1 MELKIL
7 AIDTSNYPMSIAL
20 VEDDRLMA
28 QTTLNMVRNHSVYVL
43 PTIERLMD
51 DLGWTPA
58 DLNRVVVANGPGSYT
73 GIRIA
78 TTTAKVLATTLG
90 IDLVA
95 ESSLK
100 VLATNVLPDDKR
112 LIVPFFD
119 ARRGNVFAGGYQY
132 QAGKLVAVMED
143 QHCAFSDLMV
153 RVTQQP
159 QGVLLIGQS
168 TPKLADELAEARKT
182 IVGLETIPEN
192 NVVNF
197 ARLYKA
203 YKSYVGENH
212 IGALCRVPNSL
223 EIPVSSVRGR

>member
-7 AIDTSNYPMSIAL
+7 AIDTSNHPMSIAL

-51 DLGWTPA
+51 DLGWTPT

-143 QHCAFSDLMV
+143 QHCAFSDL
-153 RVTQQP
+153 
-159 QGVLLIGQS
+159 IGQS
-168 TPKLADELAEARKT
+168 TPKLADELAKLPTNVTLAPADLTLPPTYHLALLGRTATPVADPDALVPDYLRLTEAEAQWQKQHPGQT
-182 IVGLETIPEN
+182 AQE
-192 NVVNF
+192 
-197 ARLYKA
+197 
-203 YKSYVGENH
+203 YVHE
-212 IGALCRVPNSL
+212 V
-223 EIPVSSVRGR
+223 